1 MKKESIAGY
10 VSINPYSNEAY
21 LYSKG
26 LVRKTALRFVKKYF
40 YSSFLST
47 KDFIVARIDLS
58 KNIPEED
65 LQDVL
70 ELKAYEELDLDQTI
84 EYKID
89 YLEAPTLPSD
99 KERRFYVFVTEYEI
113 LEEVFKDVVKQIPYI
128 DEILPAPLLFRTLYT
143 NDILET
149 DATDVF
155 IYFQRHDAFLTIYQN
170 GTYVYSKS
178 LKYSFEDMAERL
190 SELMGKEVSVHEV
203 MNDLAKEGLR
213 IPDLDKLQHYMQI
226 FSELF
231 MHINDVLIY
240 AKRANGID
248 HIDHIYIGS
257 EVGSIKG
264 IEEYCQTYLAHTALE
279 FGFDYGID
287 TKEPYVDDLHFLNIL
302 TAKDIVEKGLEYPN
316 FSIYPRPAPFF
327 QRPAGKLTLAIAA
340 SLAIGAIYPLY
351 NYALGLKYKYEAME
365 LEKEYPKIH
374 AQRVSLESRIN
385 KLKKELEEIK
395 KRIALKEEELK
406 RHQDILNAIYDKKVN
421 YVPKSATIAD
431 ISQDMVAYKLL
442 VSQIENNESKYDFN
456 TTATDDKA
464 ITRFIKYI
472 SENKSDRYDISTK
485 RIEKLA
491 PDSEVYS
498 SKIEVE
504 VK

>member
-1 MKKESIAGY
+1 MKRESISGY

-21 LYSKG
+21 LYTKG
-26 LVRKTALRFVKKYF
+26 VLRKTALRFVKKYF

-47 KDFIVARIDLS
+47 RDFIVARIDLS

-65 LQDVL
+65 LRDVI

-84 EYKID
+84 EYKIE
-89 YLEAPTLPSD
+89 YIEAPTLPGD
-99 KERRFYVFVTEYEI
+99 KERRFHVFVTEYEI
-113 LEEVFKDVVKQIPYI
+113 LSERFKEIVKHIPYI
-128 DEILPAPLLFRTLYT
+128 DEIAPVPLLFRTLYT
-143 NDILET
+143 NDILESTST
-149 DATDVF
+149 DIF

-170 GTYVYSKS
+170 GAFVYSKS
-178 LKYSFEDMAERL
+178 LKYSFEEMAERM
-190 SELMGKEVSVHEV
+190 SELMGKDVSVHEI

-213 IPDLDKLQHYMQI
+213 IPDLEKLQYYMQI

-257 EVGSIKG
+257 EVGTIRG

-279 FGFDYGID
+279 FSFDYGIS
-287 TKEPYVDDLHFLNIL
+287 TKEPYVDDLHFLNVL

-327 QRPAGKLTLAIAA
+327 KRPVGKLTMAVAAALA
-340 SLAIGAIYPLY
+340 LGAIYPLY
-351 NYALGLKYKYEAME
+351 NYAMGLMYQYEAMK
-365 LEKEYPKIH
+365 LEKIYPEIH
-374 AQRVSLESRIN
+374 SKRVALETRIN
-385 KLKKELEEIK
+385 KLKKELEQIK
-395 KRIALKEEELK
+395 KRIALKEQDLK
-406 RHQDILNAIYDKKVN
+406 KYQQILEAIYDKKVN
-421 YVPKSATIAD
+421 YIAKSATIAD
-431 ISQDMVAYKLL
+431 LSQDMVKYKLL
-442 VSQIENNESKYDFN
+442 LSKIDNNASEYLFD

-464 ITRFIKYI
+464 ITKFIKYI
-472 SENKSDRYDISTK
+472 SDTKSDKYDISTDK
-485 RIEKLA
+485 IEKLA
-491 PDSEVYS
+491 PESEVYT
-498 SKIEVE
+498 SKIEVK